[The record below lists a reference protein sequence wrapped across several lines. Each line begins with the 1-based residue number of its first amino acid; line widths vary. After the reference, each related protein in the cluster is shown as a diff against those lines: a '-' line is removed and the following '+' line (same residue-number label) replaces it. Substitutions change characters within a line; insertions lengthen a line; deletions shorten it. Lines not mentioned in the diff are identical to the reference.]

1 MGSVCRCH
9 QWLKLKFM
17 KPANFPHLAPLL
29 LVLTI
34 FNCVSAQQQPCTQP
48 LTLPTTT
55 EPNIFADE
63 QEIYLGDVVAEYI
76 QHNYRVIEDPE
87 ITEYLTAIGN
97 RLTKHLPINRLR
109 FQFFLVDLPD
119 PNAFVLPGGRIYV
132 SRKLVAAALTEDEL
146 AGVIAHELG
155 HLVTHQAA
163 IDTTRN
169 FKDVLGVTSVGDRRD
184 IFDKYNQLIENI
196 KQKPGAFKVQDR
208 EKGQLFADQAGMF
221 ALVAAGYD
229 ADAMARFWDRVIG
242 TQGKKG
248 NWLTDLFG
256 TTRPEQKRLRE
267 MSKAAESL
275 PTACR
280 QRSAANQSDVFGQ
293 WRSKVIAYNGL
304 GRKESLHGVLSKQQ
318 LSPPLLSDIA
328 HLRFSPDGA
337 YILAQDDAG
346 INVLSR
352 EPFAPLFRIDTE
364 FDTYHANFTPDSKEI
379 VFYTDNLRVERWS
392 ISEAQRKD
400 VKEVVLLKGCLQ
412 TQLSPDGKLLA
423 CLDPDFD
430 LSLIRV
436 ENGEIVWRKKEFYAP
451 DYFQWLSIYSQ
462 LRLRGEESG
471 DLNLALINMKFS
483 PDGRYFVAGHHGRL
497 QLARTFVGEVAEVL
511 DTTAMTK
518 VSIPDSVKRLIVGGF
533 TFVGN
538 DRMAGINRE
547 NFKKSAVVKFPSGEL
562 LAEMEL
568 WRKGMSAPT
577 RGDYLLI
584 RPIQNYALGV
594 LDINTK
600 TITKANER
608 AALDIYEPF
617 FVAEMRN
624 GQVGL
629 YKLDKNEFVAATV
642 LSNVSLGRLRVAEV
656 SPELK
661 WLALS
666 GRSRGGVWNLA
677 KGEAALSL
685 RDFQGA
691 YVSDD
696 GYFFGEFPK
705 TEDVERNVARFNLKN
720 GEAAAGPK
728 FEGDSSHQ
736 YGQYLFTIKP
746 VKATEKPPD
755 PNAKAPKFNAAD
767 YRRNVIIEMF
777 DARTMKSLWSQT
789 FPKESPRVWIAPGN
803 QTMALLWSVTT
814 DAAKSEISGDPRLS
828 QMLAKMKEKEGD
840 YFLKIVDAQTGSEIG
855 KLLIET
861 GKGSFRVANIFA
873 AGDSVVVTDTQNR
886 VLIYSLKTGQQ
897 KGRVFGAYATVS
909 QASKL
914 LCVEN
919 ESGKL
924 AVYDLETMEKRD
936 EFIFTRPISM
946 LRFSQDGRRLFV
958 LTITQTVY
966 ILDVSS
972 IAKT

>member
-1 MGSVCRCH
+1 MRIKN
-9 QWLKLKFM
+9 L
-17 KPANFPHLAPLL
+17 PHFAVLL
-29 LVLTI
+29 LVLTL
-34 FNCVSAQQQPCTQP
+34 FHSVSAQQQPCTQP
-48 LTLPTTT
+48 LTLPTAT
-55 EPNIFADE
+55 EPNIFSDE
-63 QEIYLGDVVAEYI
+63 QEIFLGEAVAEYI
-76 QHNYRVIEDPE
+76 QRNYRVIEDPE
-87 ITEYLTAIGN
+87 VTEYLTSIGQ

-119 PNAFVLPGGRIYV
+119 ANAFVLPGGRIFV

-155 HLVTHQAA
+155 HLVTHEGA
-163 IDTTRN
+163 IHTTRL
-169 FKDVLGVTSVGDRRD
+169 FKEVLGVTSVGDRRD
-184 IFDKYNQLIENI
+184 IFEKYNQLIENANR
-196 KQKPGAFKVQDR
+196 KREAFKPQDR

-229 ADAMARFWDRVIG
+229 ADAMARFWDRITG

-256 TTRPEQKRLRE
+256 STRPEQKRLRE
-267 MSKAAESL
+267 MVKAAQSL
-275 PTACR
+275 PVECR
-280 QRSAANQSDVFGQ
+280 QKSAASQSELFAQ
-293 WRSKVIAYNGL
+293 WQSKVVAYNGL
-304 GRKESLHGVLSKQQ
+304 GRKELLHGVLSKQQ
-318 LSPPLLSDIA
+318 LTPPLRSDIV

-352 EPFAPLFRIDTE
+352 EPFASLFRIDTE

-379 VFYTDNLRVERWS
+379 VFYSDNLRVERWS
-392 ISEAQRKD
+392 ISEAQRTD

-423 CLDPDFD
+423 CLDPEFT
-430 LSLIRV
+430 LSLLRV
-436 ENGEIVWRKKEFYAP
+436 ENGETVWSKKEFYTPNYWEA
-451 DYFQWLSIYSQ
+451 LRIYTQ
-462 LRLRGEESG
+462 LRLRRDDSS
-471 DLNLALINMKFS
+471 DLNIAITHLRFS
-483 PDGRYFVAGHHGRL
+483 PGSRYFVAGHNIPRGFDNPVSGDFVEVVDTS
-497 QLARTFVGEVAEVL
+497 TF
-511 DTTAMTK
+511 TK
-518 VSIPDSVKRLIVGGF
+518 VSIPDFLKKLIAGGF
-533 TFVGN
+533 TFLGN
-538 DRMAGINRE
+538 DRIAGINHE
-547 NFKKSAVVKFPSGEL
+547 SFKKSAVVKFPSGEMVTEL
-562 LAEMEL
+562 EL

-584 RPIQNYALGV
+584 RPVKDYAVGV
-594 LDINTK
+594 MDINSK
-600 TITKANER
+600 AITKANER
-608 AALDIYEPF
+608 AALDIYEPY

-629 YKLDKNEFVAATV
+629 YKLEKNELVATAV

-666 GRSRGGVWNLA
+666 GRSRGGVWSLA

-685 RDFQGA
+685 RNFQGG

-705 TEDVERNVARFNLKN
+705 TEDVERNVARFNLSN
-720 GEAAAGPK
+720 GEAVAGPK
-728 FEGDSSHQ
+728 IEGESSHQ
-736 YGQYLFTIKP
+736 YGKYLFTIKSA
-746 VKATEKPPD
+746 KAAEKPPD
-755 PNAKAPKFNAAD
+755 PNAKPEKLNPAD
-767 YRRNVIIEMF
+767 YRRNVVIEMF
-777 DARTMKSLWSQT
+777 DARTMKSLWSQS
-789 FPKESPRVWIAPGN
+789 FPKEAPRVWIAPGN

-814 DAAKSEISGDPRLS
+814 DAAKSEISGNPQLT
-828 QMLAKMKEKEGD
+828 QILAKMKEKEGD
-840 YFLKIVDAQTGSEIG
+840 YFLKIVDAQSGNDVG

-861 GKGSFRVANIFA
+861 GKGSFRVSNIFA
-873 AGDSVVVTDTQNR
+873 AGDSVIVTDTRNR
-886 VLIYSLKTGQQ
+886 VLVYSLKSGEQ

-909 QASKL
+909 PASKL

-924 AVYDLETMEKRD
+924 TVYDLETMEKRD

-946 LRFSQDGRRLFV
+946 LRFSQDGKRLFV
-958 LTITQTVY
+958 LTVSQTVY